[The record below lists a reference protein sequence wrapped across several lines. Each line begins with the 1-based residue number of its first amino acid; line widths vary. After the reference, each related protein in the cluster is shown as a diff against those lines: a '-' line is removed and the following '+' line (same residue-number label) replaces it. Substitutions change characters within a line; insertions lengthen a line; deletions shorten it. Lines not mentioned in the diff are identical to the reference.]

1 MSIKNQVVTLIAYI
15 YVHNN
20 LAIKTLHHAVNIIST
35 KAELFAIRY
44 SINQA
49 TQLANINCIVVI
61 IDLLLS
67 QTSFSLC
74 LHNQWTDFH
83 RLSCVGKL

>member
-1 MSIKNQVVTLIAYI
+1 VSIKNQVVTLIAYI

-20 LAIKTLHHAVNIIST
+20 LAIKTLHYAVNIMFT
-35 KAELFAIRY
+35 EAGLFAIRC

-61 IDLLLS
+61 IDLLHA
-67 QTSFSLC
+67 T
-74 LHNQWTDFH
+74 
-83 RLSCVGKL
+83 K